1 MAALN
6 ASEPSSQSGD
16 VCVRLL
22 LSGFT
27 SATSQLPAEMLSTAV
42 RHVFFFLF
50 FFLSAYF
57 RCICVFFPP
66 AFVNSSHCVVE
77 SLGCGDFFFFFAQ
90 LDSIKDSKITF
101 LQIFLTK
108 IVFE

>member
-42 RHVFFFLF
+42 RHGFFFF
-50 FFLSAYF
+50 SLSAYF
-57 RCICVFFPP
+57 RCICVFW
-66 AFVNSSHCVVE
+66 
-77 SLGCGDFFFFFAQ
+77 GFFFLPSFC
-90 LDSIKDSKITF
+90 
-101 LQIFLTK
+101 
-108 IVFE
+108 

>member
-6 ASEPSSQSGD
+6 ASEPSSQSGE

-42 RHVFFFLF
+42 RHGFVFPVRVL
-50 FFLSAYF
+50 
-57 RCICVFFPP
+57 
-66 AFVNSSHCVVE
+66 
-77 SLGCGDFFFFFAQ
+77 
-90 LDSIKDSKITF
+90 
-101 LQIFLTK
+101 
-108 IVFE
+108 

>member
-42 RHVFFFLF
+42 RHGFFFF

-57 RCICVFFPP
+57 RCICVFFFSFQLLLTIHTVRWRVW
-66 AFVNSSHCVVE
+66 AAAA
-77 SLGCGDFFFFFAQ
+77 FFF
-90 LDSIKDSKITF
+90 LF
-101 LQIFLTK
+101 LLRVGFS
-108 IVFE
+108 

>member
-27 SATSQLPAEMLSTAV
+27 SVTSQLPAEMLSTAV
-42 RHVFFFLF
+42 RHGFFFSF
-50 FFLSAYF
+50 
-57 RCICVFFPP
+57 CPCT
-66 AFVNSSHCVVE
+66 
-77 SLGCGDFFFFFAQ
+77 
-90 LDSIKDSKITF
+90 LD
-101 LQIFLTK
+101 
-108 IVFE
+108 VFEVSFSGFC